1 MDARPTD
8 EPGGMSDVTDSQGGE
23 IEVTPEEERF
33 LRRFFRRQALPYVA
47 LLGVMLITT
56 VIWTGDDDGEERE
69 ARIAAAV
76 AQIRAENQQF
86 ARQLAV
92 VSEQVAHAGNT
103 DSGANELERRV
114 EDARRNV
121 RMIEA
126 RVTASLERRLDSLE
140 TQLAARD
147 SRAVLPGA
155 SVAAGSPP
163 LDAAAWDVSSL
174 LNRLVALEMSQQQAG
189 TDPVVAG
196 RMARLEE
203 RLGRLEQAASVAS
216 LAP

>member
-1 MDARPTD
+1 M
-8 EPGGMSDVTDSQGGE
+8 TDSQGGE

-47 LLGVMLITT
+47 LLGVMLITV

-76 AQIRAENQQF
+76 AQIRSENQQF

-92 VSEQVAHAGNT
+92 VSEQVAHGNT

-147 SRAVLPGA
+147 SLSALPGA
-155 SVAAGSPP
+155 SVAVGSPP

>member
-47 LLGVMLITT
+47 LLGVMLITA
-56 VIWTGDDDGEERE
+56 VIWTDDDGGGERE

-92 VSEQVAHAGNT
+92 VSEQVAHKGNA
-103 DSGANELERRV
+103 DHGANELERRV

-140 TQLAARD
+140 TRLAARD
-147 SRAVLPGA
+147 SLAALPGA
-155 SVAAGSPP
+155 PVAVASPP
-163 LDAAAWDVSSL
+163 PDAAAWDVSSL

-189 TDPVVAG
+189 ADPAVAG
-196 RMARLEE
+196 RLARLEE

>member
-47 LLGVMLITT
+47 LLGVMLITA
-56 VIWTGDDDGEERE
+56 VIWTDDDGGGERE

-92 VSEQVAHAGNT
+92 VTEQVDHAGNT

-147 SRAVLPGA
+147 SLAALPGA
-155 SVAAGSPP
+155 SVAVGSPP